1 MNVISLI
8 VSFFTELQNRGLLLY
23 TYTFLFRLL
32 TNDKR
37 NMVRNI
43 SQIFVECNVFSKL
56 QLKTNRMCCF
66 YYSTSVIGD
75 LFFFAFLF
83 LSHFSS
89 IALYRVGIFFVEKKM
104 KILRWNF
111 AKKVKKKIAFISIDM
126 KRWRIVLIPI
136 LCSNKYIDYLNEYH
150 IKNNTNMWWFVPI
163 RSFN

>member
-75 LFFFAFLF
+75 LFFFAYLF

-89 IALYRVGIFFVEKKM
+89 IALYRVGTFFLLKKNEDSSLEFRKKGEKK
-104 KILRWNF
+104 LHSS
-111 AKKVKKKIAFISIDM
+111 ASI
-126 KRWRIVLIPI
+126 
-136 LCSNKYIDYLNEYH
+136 
-150 IKNNTNMWWFVPI
+150 
-163 RSFN
+163 

>member
-1 MNVISLI
+1 MKKNCSRTHRKKKRWNDSVLSLILLFVVNVISLI

-75 LFFFAFLF
+75 LFFFAYLF

-89 IALYRVGIFFVEKKM
+89 IALYRVGTFF
-104 KILRWNF
+104 LL
-111 AKKVKKKIAFISIDM
+111 KKKNEDSSLEFRKKGKKKLHSSASIWSGDA
-126 KRWRIVLIPI
+126 L
-136 LCSNKYIDYLNEYH
+136 
-150 IKNNTNMWWFVPI
+150 F
-163 RSFN
+163 